1 MHSAFAGGGMRRL
14 CFQGVFVIAATLTIV
29 AQEHSR
35 QLQDT
40 WVRFNSEPGR
50 FTVML
55 PQNPREKTETVRSN
69 VGPYTTHLF
78 SVRSVKTVFLVGWV
92 DYAPGFNFGA
102 QSELNANRDNF
113 IKEINATLLS
123 SNNIRR
129 DGYQSL
135 EFTAETIDT
144 IYRSRVYIVGRRPYQ
159 LIAGTVKG
167 TDDSASVTRF
177 FDSFKIRPPTPR

>member
-1 MHSAFAGGGMRRL
+1 MKRL
-14 CFQGVFVIAATLTIV
+14 WFQGVLIIAATLTIV

-35 QLQDT
+35 QTPDT
-40 WVRFNSEPGR
+40 WVRFNSELGR

-55 PQNPREKTETVRSN
+55 PQNPTEKTETVRSN

-92 DYAPGFNFGA
+92 DYAPSFNFVA

-113 IKEINATLLS
+113 VKAINATVLN
-123 SNNIRR
+123 SNNARI

-135 EFTAETIDT
+135 EFTAETTDT
-144 IYRSRVYIVGRRPYQ
+144 VYRSRVYIVGRRPYQ

-167 TDDSASVTRF
+167 TDDETNVTRF
-177 FDSFKIRPPTPR
+177 FESFKIRPPTTR